1 MGRGLYQESKIEKRY
16 IMINN
21 RVENPIA
28 SEWKKRY
35 SELTEEVK
43 NEIEALE
50 KLKPKEYQ
58 LRVIKKTKPELQE
71 GDVFV
76 LSPREN
82 IYFYGKIL
90 RTNINHIERDT
101 FVHGKNVVFI
111 FNNKTT
117 KPTIDDF
124 EPDYS
129 NLLIRPCIV
138 DVSYWNKGLFFNVGK
153 TEITDFEKE
162 LDYGFYKIGM
172 NSNWYCK
179 EDGTVLNDIP
189 DIVGMF
195 GVATMNGISSQIEKE
210 IIINPNL
217 LIFNEK
223 F

>member
-1 MGRGLYQESKIEKRY
+1 MV
-16 IMINN
+16 NN
-21 RVENPIA
+21 RIENPIA
-28 SEWKKRY
+28 SEWKKRH

-43 NEIEALE
+43 KKLEALE
-50 KLKPKEYQ
+50 TLKPKEYQ
-58 LRVIKKTKPELQE
+58 LRLIKKTKPVLQE

-82 IYFYGKIL
+82 VYFYGKAL
-90 RTNINHIERDT
+90 RTNINHIENDT
-101 FVHGKNVVFI
+101 FVQGKNVVFI

-153 TEITDFEKE
+153 TEISDFEKE
-162 LDYGFYKIGM
+162 LNYGFYKIGI

-179 EDGTVLNDIP
+179 EDGTVLDYIP
-189 DIVGMF
+189 DLVGMF
-195 GVATMNGISSQIEKE
+195 GIATMNGIASQIEKE

-217 LIFNEK
+217 LNF
-223 F
+223 